1 MLSVE
6 RFTDPGPFLDAVGL
20 FLAEREAE
28 HNLLF
33 GISANLSLDPGGSAG
48 PPYLA
53 AVTRGASVVGAALMT
68 PPHNLVLSCMDDP
81 AAPSALAVHL
91 AADGSPLPGVTA
103 PIDIARTFAEE
114 WAAAHGLT
122 ARRTIAE
129 RIYRTQRVVPPT
141 GVHGRARL
149 ATAADRAILITF
161 TRAFLR
167 EALDRSGDDAGD
179 FVDGALRSG
188 TRQFHLWDDGGPV
201 SLVGVGG
208 RTPNGI
214 RIGPVFTPPDRR
226 GHGYASALTAFVTQ
240 AQFDEGRRFVFLFTD
255 IANAT
260 SNKIYQA
267 IGYEPVIDIDQWTF
281 EVAT

>member
-6 RFTDPGPFLDAVGL
+6 RFTDPGPFLDAAGP

-33 GISANLSLDPGGSAG
+33 GITANLSLDPGGSAG

-53 AVTRGASVVGAALMT
+53 VVTRGASVIGAALMT

-91 AADGSPLPGVTA
+91 AAERSPVPGVTA
-103 PIDIARTFAEE
+103 PVDIARTFAEE

-149 ATAADRAILITF
+149 ATAADREILITF

-179 FVDGALRSG
+179 FVDGAVRSG
-188 TRQFHLWDDGGPV
+188 TRQFHLWEDGGPV

-214 RIGPVFTPPDRR
+214 RIGPVYTPPAARER
-226 GHGYASALTAFVTQ
+226 GYASALVAAVSQ
-240 AQFDEGRRFVFLFTD
+240 AELDAGRRFCFLFTD
-255 IANAT
+255 LANPT
-260 SNKIYQA
+260 SNHIYQA
-267 IGYEPVIDIDQWTF
+267 IGYEPVRDVDAWKF
-281 EVAT
+281 ERS